1 MKTEYRPNAYYMRGA
16 LPTVEQS
23 RDEYIG
29 SVYGAAALDYITIIH
44 ANEAIDMLHERCP
57 GEAERPEVR
66 DQFLDT
72 FRDLI
77 EEAKELL

>member
-1 MKTEYRPNAYYMRGA
+1 MNYKIDKPNAYYMRGA

-23 RDEYIG
+23 RD
-29 SVYGAAALDYITIIH
+29 H
-44 ANEAIDMLHERCP
+44 
-57 GEAERPEVR
+57 
-66 DQFLDT
+66 FLET